1 MNTFLKKVVLFLS
14 LGYLLY
20 LGLTLFLIVLF
31 AWDSPGFHPDKGND
45 HTEYKKSFSKGDIDM
60 MFLGSSRILNAIN
73 PTIVSDDLGLKTAQL
88 GFTQSNMSYSYD
100 LLKSYLYNSNY
111 PLKYIILDIS
121 WFSFDSR
128 RLSYK
133 PYSSYFIYKNP
144 SLFLSY
150 LFTNKKNHLKNG
162 ILTLLRSFDRKNQI
176 NLNHEAVKRRKSS
189 NDSLRKSYEF
199 NSNDLNFLRT
209 FPERKSELNEEEIEA
224 LYEIIKIAH
233 EKDITLIFLT
243 TPEDEDFSLSQFNR
257 SQVYSIIEQTS
268 SNAYWMDYT
277 LDGKYFKKSYEYLLS
292 DSHHIYFDRIFTKI
306 FTKDLKEA
314 FPELIKSDSTSGK

>member
-31 AWDSPGFHPDKGND
+31 AWDSPGFHPDKGNY

-100 LLKSYLYNSNY
+100 LLKSYLYNSNSN
-111 PLKYIILDIS
+111 LKYIILDIS
-121 WFSFDSR
+121 WFSFDTR

-133 PYSSYFIYKNP
+133 PYSSYFVYKNP

-162 ILTLLRSFDRKNQI
+162 FLTLLRSMSRKNQI
-176 NLNHEAVKRRKSS
+176 DLDLKLDKRGKIS
-189 NDSLRKSYEF
+189 NDSLGKSYEF

-209 FPERKSELNEEEIEA
+209 FSEGKSELNKEEIES
-224 LYEIIKIAH
+224 LKKIISLCNENNIN
-233 EKDITLIFLT
+233 LIFLT
-243 TPEDEDFSLSQFNR
+243 TPEDEVFSLSQLNR
-257 SQVYSIIEQTS
+257 SQVYSIIDQNF
-268 SNAYWMDYT
+268 SNVYWMDYT
-277 LDGKYFKKSYEYLLS
+277 LNGRYYRKSYEYLLS
-292 DSHHIYFDRIFTKI
+292 DSHHIYFDGIFTKI
-306 FTKDLKEA
+306 FTKDLRDA
-314 FPELIKSDSTSGK
+314 FPELIKLD